1 MTSWLKLFSIIIDDK
16 SSVFGVVNVTKPSV
30 TSEVMHIAQSDRTQ
44 QYDQSNRGADTRY
57 VIQVA
62 LGERDTMQSDLNN
75 GATSRSDCIANW
87 LAIAYFTTLQLA
99 LLRAR
104 TRRPA

>member
-1 MTSWLKLFSIIIDDK
+1 MTSWLKLFSIIIDEK
-16 SSVFGVVNVTKPSV
+16 SSVLGVVNVTKPSV

-44 QYDQSNRGADTRY
+44 QSNRGADTRY